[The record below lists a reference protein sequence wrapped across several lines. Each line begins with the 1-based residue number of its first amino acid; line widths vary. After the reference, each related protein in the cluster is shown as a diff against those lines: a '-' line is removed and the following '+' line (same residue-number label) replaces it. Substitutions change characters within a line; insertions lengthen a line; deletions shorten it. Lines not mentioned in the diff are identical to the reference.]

1 MANCCCNNNSQFAG
15 CASIFGCN
23 GGWRPVYGP
32 TGPTGPM
39 GPAGPS
45 GGGVTG
51 PTGPAGEIGPTGP
64 AGEIG
69 PTGPAGEIGPT
80 GPAGEMGP
88 TGPTGPTGPAP
99 ELPELAF
106 AQLAE
111 NQTITNGALYAMTP
125 QTVQRQQRDITPGQ
139 NVVTLQAG
147 TYMISYTVTTD
158 GTTAGDYRVIPLL
171 NGTAL
176 TLYSAA
182 ETSTAGEQSGVSA
195 TFIITTAVAASL
207 QLQASLSA
215 ASMNQTLS
223 ISILKI
229 A

>member
-45 GGGVTG
+45 GGGITG

-64 AGEIG
+64 AGKMG
-69 PTGPAGEIGPT
+69 PTGPAGEI
-80 GPAGEMGP
+80 GP

-111 NQTITNGALYAMTP
+111 SQTITNGALYAMTP